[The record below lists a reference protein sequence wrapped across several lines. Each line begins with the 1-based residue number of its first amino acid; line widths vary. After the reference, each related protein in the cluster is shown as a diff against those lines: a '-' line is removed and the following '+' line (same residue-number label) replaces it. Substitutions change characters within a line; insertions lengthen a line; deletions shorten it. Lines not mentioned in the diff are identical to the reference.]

1 MAERFCNLIEVAV
14 LHWLHWTLWLSASD
28 PPAMSE
34 RKPQRQSNP
43 MNLAPNLDLQGLGP
57 ITPPMHR
64 WHRPQVQEGGQQFT
78 KRRGEAI
85 DFEDSALD
93 AMAMLQKLCH
103 HSGHV
108 VTVAHLCSTSH
119 GVLLSTLSRSK
130 ARSLPVLTTD
140 IKL

>member
-1 MAERFCNLIEVAV
+1 
-14 LHWLHWTLWLSASD
+14 
-28 PPAMSE
+28 
-34 RKPQRQSNP
+34 
-43 MNLAPNLDLQGLGP
+43 
-57 ITPPMHR
+57 MHR
-64 WHRPQVQEGGQQFT
+64 WHRPQVQEAGQQFT

-119 GVLLSTLSRSK
+119 GVLLSTLSRK